1 MTPFQ
6 FGILN
11 IIHILDTKTNK
22 KKAGINIDEI
32 MDVTQYACF
41 SSSHQIIL
49 LGCKDEHQGIYTYD
63 IDSGKTELLYESKNE
78 LINLITHNQQV
89 NPINEINFTH
99 KCQEN

>member
-1 MTPFQ
+1 MKYVNKLLISLLIIQ
-6 FGILN
+6 SEKLN
-11 IIHILDTKTNK
+11 STFK
-22 KKAGINIDEI
+22 KKVGINIDEI

-78 LINLITHNQQV
+78 LINSFELL
-89 NPINEINFTH
+89 E
-99 KCQEN
+99 